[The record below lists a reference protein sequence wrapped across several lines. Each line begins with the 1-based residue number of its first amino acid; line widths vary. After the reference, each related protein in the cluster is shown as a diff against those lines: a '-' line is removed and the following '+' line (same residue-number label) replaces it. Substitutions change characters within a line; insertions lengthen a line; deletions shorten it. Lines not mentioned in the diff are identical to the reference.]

1 MERKELTNCILELE
15 WDMFTNVTNVGGR
28 ASCQDDRKTF
38 IIMRKA
44 QAHIWSMNTLISYLY
59 DLEDAAQRK

>member
-44 QAHIWSMNTLISYLY
+44 QAHIWSMKHTY
-59 DLEDAAQRK
+59 